1 MKVAGCGGTHSLHC
15 TRIRSVTS
23 LPDEGMV
30 ADAPELHEAVAD
42 AHALEVYQLQLLLQE
57 AVQSPLVGRGLA
69 TNEMLHLH
77 SLSTS
82 REVSPDGLSQRLIVR
97 SQSPLGL
104 KQQRDLLLANN
115 TVLLLSANQSR
126 CLNCI
131 KTTTQNLR
139 TSHHTLR

>member
-1 MKVAGCGGTHSLHC
+1 
-15 TRIRSVTS
+15 VTS

-82 REVSPDGLSQRLIVR
+82 REVSPDGLSQRHGLIVR
-97 SQSPLGL
+97 SQSPVGL
-104 KQQRDLLLANN
+104 KQQRALLLANN